1 MKVTIEIDDVEAMEP
16 FKADALAF
24 LLAGRL
30 PKVKQVEDKPVKT
43 EATEPAKKEARKPRA
58 KAKPVPKAEPEEP
71 KTEAE
76 PAKAEAEPA
85 KAEAEP
91 AKAEVEPSNAEA
103 EQQKNEVESSKPEA
117 EPAKVEP
124 EALKTEPGAAQPRTR
139 DELVKLIV
147 KYSKSKVNGIAD
159 VQAQFKELGI
169 KAADQATLEQLNSI
183 AERLGF

>member
-30 PKVKQVEDKPVKT
+30 PKVEQVEDKPVKA
-43 EATEPAKKEARKPRA
+43 EAPEPAKKDAKKPRA
-58 KAKPVPKAEPEEP
+58 KVKPVPKAEPDKPEEP
-71 KTEAE
+71 KPEAE
-76 PAKAEAEPA
+76 QP
-85 KAEAEP
+85 
-91 AKAEVEPSNAEA
+91 KAEVEGLKAET
-103 EQQKNEVESSKPEA
+103 EQQKNEVESSKTEA
-117 EPAKVEP
+117 EPAEVKP
-124 EALKTEPGAAQPRTR
+124 EAPKTEPGATQPRTR

-169 KAADQATLEQLNSI
+169 KAADMATLEQLNFI